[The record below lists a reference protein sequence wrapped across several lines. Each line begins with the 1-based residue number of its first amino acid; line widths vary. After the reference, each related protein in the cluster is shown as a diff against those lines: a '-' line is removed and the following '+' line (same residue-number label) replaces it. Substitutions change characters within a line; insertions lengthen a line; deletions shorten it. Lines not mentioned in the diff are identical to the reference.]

1 MIMNVSA
8 QDQAYLDALV
18 QHQAYLYRASSQV
31 VNELWQQFSK
41 QSNAMA
47 VQLRDL
53 LDELSDS
60 EMVALAG
67 GQYTTPHLKEIRDL
81 INQWFI
87 SVGSSLPEAFAVS
100 AVALAVYEANYTAAL
115 HGEKIKE
122 QSGSKLWA
130 KAKKTPL
137 AGGALVENLF
147 QQIPMIARQK
157 VDYAIRDGISS
168 GQTNE
173 EIIKRI
179 RGYDKT
185 IDGKKVHFDGIV
197 DQSKVEIESVVRTVR
212 SHVAQQ
218 TNSTVYDELGFEY
231 EKFLATLDG
240 RTSKQ
245 CASLDQSVYK
255 RSEPHP
261 VPPLHRHCRS
271 VMVPVRKDGEL
282 IGRRPIV
289 ADDRKVKD
297 IPKDERSGIVGQ
309 VNANTSFKD
318 WFARQDSKFQEQ
330 WLGSSRYKL
339 YKNGGFTIAKF
350 VDPDGQM
357 YTLEEL
363 KKMDAQTFRENGLRI

>member
-1 MIMNVSA
+1 MNANA
-8 QDQAYLDALV
+8 QEQAYLDALV

-31 VNELWQQFSK
+31 VNELWQRFSK
-41 QSNAMA
+41 ESNAMA

-60 EMVALAG
+60 EKVALAG

-87 SVGSSLPEAFAVS
+87 TVSAGLPEAFAVS

-115 HGEKIKE
+115 LGEKVKE
-122 QSGSKLWA
+122 QSGLKLWA

-147 QQIPMIARQK
+147 QQIPIIARQK
-157 VDYAIRDGISS
+157 VDYAIRDGINT
-168 GQTNE
+168 GQTNQ

-197 DQSKVEIESVVRTVR
+197 DQSRVEIERTVRTVR
-212 SHVAQQ
+212 SHVANQAH
-218 TNSTVYDELGFEY
+218 NDVYTQLGFVY
-231 EKFLATLDG
+231 VKFVATLDG
-240 RTSKQ
+240 RTSKR
-245 CASLDQSVYK
+245 CASLDQTVYK
-255 RSEPHP
+255 MDEAHP
-261 VPPLHRHCRS
+261 TPPLHPNCRS
-271 VMVPVRKDGEL
+271 LLVPVREEGEL
-282 IGRRPIV
+282 IGRRPFV

-297 IPKDERSGIVGQ
+297 IPKGDRDGIVGQ

-318 WFARQDSKFQEQ
+318 WFARQDAKFQEQ
-330 WLGSSRYKL
+330 WLGPSRYKL
-339 YKNGGFTIAKF
+339 YKSGDFTIDKF

-363 KKMDAQTFRENGLRI
+363 KKLDAQTFKEVGLL

>member
-1 MIMNVSA
+1 MNSNA
-8 QDQAYLDALV
+8 QEQAYLDALV
-18 QHQAYLYRASSQV
+18 QHQAYLHRASTQV

-41 QSNAMA
+41 ESNAMA
-47 VQLRDL
+47 MQLRDL

-60 EMVALAG
+60 EKAALAG
-67 GQYTTPHLKEIRDL
+67 GQYTTPQLKGIRDL

-87 SVGSSLPEAFAVS
+87 TVSSSLPEVFAVS
-100 AVALAVYEANYTAAL
+100 AVALSVYEANYTAAL
-115 HGEKIKE
+115 LGEKIKE
-122 QSGSKLWA
+122 QSGLKLWD
-130 KAKKTPL
+130 KAKKSPL

-147 QQIPMIARQK
+147 QQIPIIARQK

-168 GQTNE
+168 GQTNQ

-197 DQSKVEIESVVRTVR
+197 DQSRTEIESVVRTVR

-218 TNSTVYDELGFEY
+218 SNSAVYDELGFEY

-271 VMVPVRKDGEL
+271 IMVPVRKDGEL
-282 IGRRPIV
+282 IGRRPFV

-297 IPKDERSGIVGQ
+297 IPKGERDEIVGQ

-318 WFARQDSKFQEQ
+318 WFALQDSKFQKQ
-330 WLGSSRYKL
+330 WLGPSRYKL
-339 YKNGGFTIAKF
+339 YKDGGFIIDKF
-350 VDPDGQM
+350 VDPDGRM
-357 YTLEEL
+357 YTLDEL
-363 KKMDAQTFRENGLRI
+363 KKLDAQTFREVGLW

>member
-1 MIMNVSA
+1 MNVNA
-8 QDQAYLDALV
+8 QEQAYLDALV

-41 QSNAMA
+41 ESNAMA
-47 VQLRDL
+47 LQLRDL
-53 LDELSDS
+53 LDGLSDS
-60 EMVALAG
+60 EKVALAG
-67 GQYTTPHLKEIRDL
+67 GQYTTPQLKEIRDL
-81 INQWFI
+81 INQWFTNI
-87 SVGSSLPEAFAVS
+87 GMTLPETFVVS
-100 AVALAVYEANYTAAL
+100 ATALAVYEATYMASL
-115 HGEKIKE
+115 LGEKITE
-122 QSGSKLWA
+122 PNGEKLWS

-157 VDYAIRDGISS
+157 VEYAIRDGINS
-168 GQTNE
+168 GQTNQ

-185 IDGKKVHFDGIV
+185 IDGKKVHFDGIL
-197 DQSKVEIESVVRTVR
+197 DQSKSEIDSLVRTTR

-218 TNSTVYDELGFEY
+218 TNSAVYDELGFEY

-245 CASLDQSVYK
+245 CASLDQSIYK

-282 IGRRPIV
+282 IGRRPYV

-297 IPKDERSGIVGQ
+297 IPKDERGGIVGQ

-318 WFARQDSKFQEQ
+318 WFARQDAKFQEQ
-330 WLGSSRYKL
+330 WLGTSRYKL
-339 YKNGGFTIAKF
+339 YKDGGFNIDKF

-357 YTLEEL
+357 YTLNEL
-363 KKMDAQTFRENGLRI
+363 KKLDAQTFREVGL